1 MRRLF
6 HEFATDRRGATAIE
20 YGLLAALIG
29 TAILMPLSSMGTEV
43 SATLAEVADLVFNP

>member
-6 HEFATDRRGATAIE
+6 HEFVTDRLGATAIE

-29 TAILMPLSSMGTEV
+29 TAILMPLSSMGTDV
-43 SATLAEVADLVFNP
+43 SATLVEVADLVFNP